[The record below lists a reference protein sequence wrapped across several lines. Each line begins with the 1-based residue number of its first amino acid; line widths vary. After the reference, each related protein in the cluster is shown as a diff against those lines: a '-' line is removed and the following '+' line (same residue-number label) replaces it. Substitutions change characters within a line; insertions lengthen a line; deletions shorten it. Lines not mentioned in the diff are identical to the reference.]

1 MVALSLETSER
12 FKFARFTNAGFARVE
27 IDTNHGG
34 GGPIGGG
41 PGGAA
46 GASSGADVTVLVD
59 VEDSPQPTAK
69 TATAKANTIEDDMRL
84 IK

>member
-1 MVALSLETSER
+1 MAAFSLETGER
-12 FKFARFTNAGFARVE
+12 FKFARFTNAAFARVE

-34 GGPIGGG
+34 GGPIDGGA
-41 PGGAA
+41 GGAA
-46 GASSGADVTVLVD
+46 GASPGADVAVLVD
-59 VEDSPQPTAK
+59 VEDSPQPTAE